1 MRILLVDD
9 DTRIGASVVR
19 MLRRDHQVTY
29 VEDITA
35 AKVALAEMEF
45 DGILSDAR
53 MPGGTGADLHYWL
66 HKEGHPLAERF
77 LLMTGG
83 IGNPRIREHIEA
95 YLIPCLSK
103 PFTKEELLE
112 HLALLQP
119 QERPFPE

>member
-45 DGILSDAR
+45 DGILSDIR
-53 MPGGTGADLHYWL
+53 MPGGTGTDLHRWL
-66 HKEGHPLAERF
+66 QERKHPLAGCF
-77 LLMTGG
+77 LLMTGVPAA
-83 IGNPRIREHIEA
+83 PRHQEHLEA
-95 YLIPCLSK
+95 HQIPCLSK

-112 HLALLQP
+112 HLGLLQSSD
-119 QERPFPE
+119 